1 MTKNKISDHQEEIDV
16 FRLLKKTSQ
25 FTTKII
31 KRSIDFFVEIFSKW
45 KILLPIIF
53 ISFVLGLLYEN
64 YNMYLPDKEG
74 SLLVRLNHGSSI
86 YFYNSVDLLKQKIV
100 SGDTNF
106 FNETLQLEE
115 GEELLDISLTPII
128 SSNDFFALFDDHNQ
142 MKVLINNTENL
153 DETIKYNIKQH
164 KISFLLSSGSSTAT
178 VDKIMRYL
186 SSNPIYE
193 SISNIYVQET
203 LNKIEESNQTIRQ
216 INKLVEKYSAQNS
229 EKGRN
234 SQVYVDGQTENV
246 SDILNIKSRLID
258 NIRESKTDLIVE
270 ATSIFIY
277 DEEVALIPK
286 KKTFGKKTV
295 LFPVITIFSF
305 IILFLV
311 RKSFLN
317 YRKIV

>member
-16 FRLLKKTSQ
+16 FRLFKKTSQ

-64 YNMYLPDKEG
+64 YNIYSPDKEG

-106 FNETLQLEE
+106 FNESLQFEE

>member
-64 YNMYLPDKEG
+64 YNMYLPNKEG
-74 SLLVRLNHGSSI
+74 SLLVRFNHGSSI

-106 FNETLQLEE
+106 FNETLQFEE

>member
-64 YNMYLPDKEG
+64 KNMYSPDKEG

-106 FNETLQLEE
+106 FNETLQFEE

-186 SSNPIYE
+186 SLNPIYE

-246 SDILNIKSRLID
+246 SDILNIKLRLID
-258 NIRESKTDLIVE
+258 NITESKTDLIVE
-270 ATSIFIY
+270 ATSIFRY

>member
-64 YNMYLPDKEG
+64 KNMYSPDKEG

-106 FNETLQLEE
+106 FNETLQFEE

-246 SDILNIKSRLID
+246 SDILNIKLRLID
-258 NIRESKTDLIVE
+258 NITESKTDLIVE
-270 ATSIFIY
+270 ATSIFRY

>member
-64 YNMYLPDKEG
+64 KNMYSPDKEG

-106 FNETLQLEE
+106 FNETLQFEE

-246 SDILNIKSRLID
+246 SDILNIKLRLID
-258 NIRESKTDLIVE
+258 NITESKTDLIVE
-270 ATSIFIY
+270 ATSIFRY

-317 YRKIV
+317 YRRIV

>member
-64 YNMYLPDKEG
+64 YNMYSPDKEG

-106 FNETLQLEE
+106 FNETLQFEE

-186 SSNPIYE
+186 SLNPIYE

>member
-106 FNETLQLEE
+106 FNETLQFEE

-186 SSNPIYE
+186 SLNPIYE

>member
-64 YNMYLPDKEG
+64 YNMYSPDKEG

>member
-25 FTTKII
+25 FTAKII
-31 KRSIDFFVEIFSKW
+31 KRSIDFFIEIFSKW

-64 YNMYLPDKEG
+64 KNMYSPDKEG

-86 YFYNSVDLLKQKIV
+86 YFYNSVDLIKQKIV

-106 FNETLQLEE
+106 FNETLQFEE
-115 GEELLDISLTPII
+115 GEELLDISLTPVI

-142 MKVLINNTENL
+142 MKVLINNTDNL
-153 DETIKYNIKQH
+153 DETIRYNIKQH

-186 SSNPIYE
+186 SSNPLYE

-270 ATSIFIY
+270 STSIFRY
-277 DEEVALIPK
+277 DEEIALIPK

-295 LFPVITIFSF
+295 LFPAITIFLF
-305 IILFLV
+305 IILYLV

>member
-64 YNMYLPDKEG
+64 KNMYSPDKEG

-106 FNETLQLEE
+106 FNETLQFEE

-186 SSNPIYE
+186 SSNPIHE

-246 SDILNIKSRLID
+246 SDILNIKLRLID
-258 NIRESKTDLIVE
+258 NITESKTDLIVE
-270 ATSIFIY
+270 ATSIFRY

>member
-25 FTTKII
+25 FTIKII

-64 YNMYLPDKEG
+64 KNMYSPDKEG

-106 FNETLQLEE
+106 FNETLQFEE

-246 SDILNIKSRLID
+246 SDILNIKLRLID
-258 NIRESKTDLIVE
+258 NITESKTDLIVE
-270 ATSIFIY
+270 ATSIFRY